1 MMRDLLPC
9 AALADIENGATTR
22 DPTKIVAA
30 TVELRKGRLADCIFW
45 SLLGPPTYPAAEA
58 PRDQEFKKI

>member
-1 MMRDLLPC
+1 MRELLAC

-30 TVELRKGRLADCIFW
+30 TVELRKGRLADCTFG
-45 SLLGPPTYPAAEA
+45 SLLVSIAHPASGAS
-58 PRDQEFKKI
+58 RDQEFKKI